1 MGDPNHKYIYN
12 DALTKRRGFTN
23 ERSFVMTNAAGSM
36 KGLKTKQIWEDKE
49 REKGYRSFVFKSL
62 NNEEKK

>member
-1 MGDPNHKYIYN
+1 MDN

-23 ERSFVMTNAAGSM
+23 ERSFVMTNTGGSM
-36 KGLKTKQIWEDKE
+36 KELKTKQVWEDKE
-49 REKGYRSFVFKSL
+49 REKGYGSFVFKSL